1 MRVKYELEYQLNS
14 SPKVLFPR
22 LSTPEGLAEWFADDV
37 TVEGDLFTF
46 IWQQSESKARLSA
59 LKENRLVRFEWEER
73 QEEESNYF
81 EFRINVHELT
91 GDVALVI
98 TDFAES
104 GEKED
109 AVQLWNTQIN
119 DLKRILGS

>member
-14 SPKVLFPR
+14 SPKVLVPR

-81 EFRINVHELT
+81 EFLPILPNQGKKKT
-91 GDVALVI
+91 PYS
-98 TDFAES
+98 S
-104 GEKED
+104 G
-109 AVQLWNTQIN
+109 IP
-119 DLKRILGS
+119 R